1 MDFVI
6 EESSWAW
13 DGSEPAAY
21 LERVES
27 LLDRLD
33 VARERGEVFMA
44 SGELLAQR
52 LVGERSLADL
62 LWGEDEAIGLSH
74 DLRERLTVLLG
85 PLLFWDEDGVY
96 PGLDVEIEGVEV
108 FSPSAAYAHARVG
121 AGDATA
127 CLPLPGIWRGPQA
140 VFVDGRG
147 ESVHFVTDEATHRGF
162 FRGQIAARKVEGAVE
177 PLAPHAFPDTYFV
190 DGVWRGL
197 RDFEGGYTR
206 VRDDLLSFL
215 ECFDDNAGWIYSDI
229 TGRLTRDEMAPPQG
243 APQAISNKILEDRFA
258 ALGLLVSPEAG
269 DVHKNER
276 SRMARE
282 RTIGGRVLYCEWHLK
297 IERHINRVH
306 FHAPVAE
313 SDWRPIVAIFHRH
326 LYLPGD

>member
-1 MDFVI
+1 MDFVL

-13 DGSEPAAY
+13 DGREPAAY
-21 LERVES
+21 IERVES

-33 VARERGEVFMA
+33 AACERGEVFMA

-52 LVGERSLADL
+52 LAGERSLADL
-62 LWGEDEAIGLSH
+62 LWGDDEVIALPH
-74 DLRERLTVLLG
+74 DLRERLAVLLG
-85 PLLFWDEDGVY
+85 PLRFWDEDGIY
-96 PGLDVEIEGVEV
+96 PGLDVVIGGVEV

-140 VFVDGRG
+140 VIVGERS
-147 ESVHFVTDEATHRGF
+147 ESVHFVSDEATHRGF
-162 FRGQIAARKVEGAVE
+162 FRDQIAARKIEGAVE

-190 DGVWRGL
+190 DDVWRGL

-206 VRDDLLSFL
+206 VREDLLDFL
-215 ECFDDNAGWIYSDI
+215 ARFDDHAGWIYSDT
-229 TGRLTRDEMAPPQG
+229 TGRLTRDETALPHD

-269 DVHKNER
+269 DVYKNER
-276 SRMARE
+276 SRTARE
-282 RTIGGRVLYCEWHLK
+282 RAVGGRVLYCEWHFK
-297 IERHINRVH
+297 IERYINRVH
-306 FHAPVAE
+306 FHGPVAE
-313 SDWRPIVAIFHRH
+313 SGGRPIVAIFHKH